1 MNRYLGKESKNLE
14 DRQSQSISK
23 RNYSANISYVKKQK
37 LKLGA
42 RSARKEGGVT
52 LKKIF
57 HHKEEESENNDSFK
71 HERNEFNKRTIPLC
85 PPNLKN
91 IEKFLFLNQQLKEN
105 DSRKKEMFHNRNI
118 ASAEPTLAKTN
129 LSKNFQ
135 KLFNDIQKND
145 TKSLAGVSN
154 QILKN
159 EVTSK
164 KEFFNLTKFNYVF
177 DAEQSLKNKSKIRPL
192 KVNQLNKPDQQLL
205 KQNSS
210 IRVPPLISPQQYKVS
225 LKPYNEYYA
234 GLTQNCRETM
244 EDFHL
249 VYDQFNNKMNQAL
262 FGIFDGHG
270 GVDIAKKLKDEIGPR
285 FSKLINTANSSS
297 EAAISTEGLIKY
309 LFKKLDEDIL
319 KQFTDPNLKYES
331 TNFSSMGS
339 TCTLA
344 FFSKENNNTF
354 LYCANVGDTR
364 GMLISKGGATR
375 ITYDHKPTDDF
386 ENKRIKGSGGA
397 IFGGRLFGQ
406 FSLTRAFGDAAIKK
420 WVICE
425 PFIKKITITD
435 NDRYVVLASDGIWD
449 VITDENCFELSI
461 GKSSA
466 KEYCEELINTAI
478 SRWSKDNIS
487 CIVIKLN

>member
-1 MNRYLGKESKNLE
+1 MNRYLSKESKNLE

-23 RNYSANISYVKKQK
+23 RNYSANISYVKTQK

-42 RSARKEGGVT
+42 RSARKNGGNALNKV
-52 LKKIF
+52 F
-57 HHKEEESENNDSFK
+57 HHKEEEGENNDSYRQEK
-71 HERNEFNKRTIPLC
+71 NDQSSKRPIPAC
-85 PPNLKN
+85 SSNLKN
-91 IEKFLFLNQQLKEN
+91 IEKFIFLNQQLKEN
-105 DSRKKEMFHNRNI
+105 DSRKREIFHNRNI
-118 ASAEPTLAKTN
+118 ASAEPTLVKTN

-135 KLFNDIQKND
+135 KLFNEIQKND
-145 TKSLAGVSN
+145 TKIGSN
-154 QILKN
+154 QMISKN
-159 EVTSK
+159 DSGCK
-164 KEFFNLTKFNYVF
+164 KELFNLTKFNYVF
-177 DAEQSLKNKSKIRPL
+177 DAEQNLKNKTKFQPL
-192 KVNQLNKPDQQLL
+192 KVIQQPTKVDQLVNKP
-205 KQNSS
+205 NST
-210 IRVPPLISPQQYKVS
+210 IRIPPLISPQQFKAS
-225 LKPYNEYYA
+225 LKPYAEYYA

-249 VYDQFNNKMNQAL
+249 VNEQFNNKLNQSL

-270 GVDIAKKLKDEIGPR
+270 GVDIAKKLKDEIGIR
-285 FSKLINTANSSS
+285 FSKLINTTTSTC
-297 EAAISTEGLIKY
+297 EATISLEGLIKF

-319 KQFTDPNLKYES
+319 RQFTDPNLKYES

-339 TCTLA
+339 TCTLVL
-344 FFSKENNNTF
+344 FSKEIKNTL

-364 GMLISKGGATR
+364 GLIISKGGATR

-386 ENKRIKGSGGA
+386 ENKRIKSSGGA

-425 PFIKKITITD
+425 PFIKKIVITD
-435 NDRYVVLASDGIWD
+435 NDKYVVIASDGIWD
-449 VITDENCFELSI
+449 VITDDNCFEISI
-461 GKSSA
+461 GKSTA